1 MNFCHLPQIAM
12 ALLLAATSS
21 AGAQTNPAQ
30 ILLKDYRPRSIFK
43 IPETRVEK
51 ARFPVVDM
59 HSHNY
64 GATDDQLRR
73 WVQTMDQVAEA
84 ARDQPDVGDV
94 PVPRRK

>member
-12 ALLLAATSS
+12 ALLMAATSS

-94 PVPRRK
+94 PGPRRK